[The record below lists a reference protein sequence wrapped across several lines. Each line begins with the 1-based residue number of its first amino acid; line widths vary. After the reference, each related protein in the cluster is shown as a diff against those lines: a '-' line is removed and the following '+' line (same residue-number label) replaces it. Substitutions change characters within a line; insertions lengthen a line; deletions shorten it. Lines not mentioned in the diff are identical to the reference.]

1 VAVAGPTLDDL
12 KLPGGGIFASQHLAR
27 AMDQDV
33 IRSAD
38 EAQLRD
44 GLQPASVDLH
54 LGDVAYRLRCSFL
67 PGTATVEERL
77 EDFGMGEVSL
87 AQGGAVLERE
97 TPYLIPLAEEL
108 QLPAEIRAKANPKS
122 STGRVDVFTRLVTDR
137 GERFDEVA
145 EGYTGRLYLEVT
157 SSTFTIK
164 VHPGLALNQLRMAWG
179 HAPVSD
185 AELLAMHQTDH
196 ILFRHGAPVASADF
210 RQSHGVFMGLD
221 FSQDTAEPDGIV
233 GYRARRNSR
242 LLDLANIGGHDPAD
256 YWDPVHVERGGL
268 VVLEPDQFYLLLSE
282 EAIRIPDHL
291 AGEMAAYDTMSGELR
306 THYAGFFDP
315 GFGDD
320 AGVLSGSKAALE
332 VRAHDVPFMVE
343 HGQRVCKL
351 AFERLIEPTEISY
364 GSQISSNYQGQR
376 STLSKHF
383 RRG

>member
-1 VAVAGPTLDDL
+1 VGGPTVQDL
-12 KLPGGGIFASQHLAR
+12 KLPRHGIFAAQHLAR
-27 AMDQDV
+27 SMDQGV
-33 IRSAD
+33 LRSSD
-38 EAQLRD
+38 EEQLRS

-54 LGDVAYRLRCSFL
+54 LGDVAHRLRCSFL
-67 PGTATVEERL
+67 PGAATVEQRL
-77 EDFGMGEVSL
+77 EEFGMGEVSL
-87 AQGGAVLERE
+87 AGGAVLERE

-108 QLPAEIRAKANPKS
+108 NLPPAVWAKANPKS

-137 GERFDEVA
+137 GYRFDEVA
-145 EGYTGRLYLEVT
+145 EGYAGRLYLEVT

-164 VHPGLALNQLRMAWG
+164 VHPGLALNQLRLGWG

-185 AELLAMHQTDH
+185 AELLQLHQEER
-196 ILFRHGAPVASADF
+196 ILFRGGQPVPDADF

-221 FSQDTAEPDGIV
+221 FGPDTAEPDGVV

-242 LLDLANIGGHDPAD
+242 LLDLGAIGGHDPDD
-256 YWDPVHVERGGL
+256 YWDPVRPERGGL

-320 AGVLSGSKAALE
+320 AGALAGSKAALE

-351 AFERLIEPTEISY
+351 AFERLVEPTEISY

-383 RRG
+383 RRA